1 MKKTLFVFGTLAL
14 AIATAATNYRLTLFH
29 TSMIAG
35 AELKPGDYKIEMK
48 DNKVVVKGGK
58 NVVETDGKL
67 ETTNEKFGA
76 TSVRYVNEDGKLKVQ
91 EIRLGGTNSK
101 IVFNN

>member
-1 MKKTLFVFGTLAL
+1 MKKTLFVFATLAL
-14 AIATAATNYRLTLFH
+14 AMASAATNYKLTLFQP
-29 TSMIAG
+29 SMISG
-35 AELKPGDYKIEMK
+35 TELKPGDYKIEMK

-67 ETTNEKFGA
+67 ETTNEKFST
-76 TSVRYVNEDGKLKVQ
+76 TSVRYTNADGKMKVQ